1 MSVPLGSQRRRKAR
15 GKGAQPRP
23 NSIKRTYRIYVWVNA
38 GELAELERHCALAGG
53 RELGAYVRQAA
64 LAQRSPKA
72 VVPELNRAAW
82 LALAEQLTQLPE
94 LADRL
99 EALTARARGGADP
112 LPWVAR
118 LRGRGALE
126 EAVTACGQELRVLS
140 EAVQALRRSLLG
152 SERRRP

>member
-1 MSVPLGSQRRRKAR
+1 
-15 GKGAQPRP
+15 
-23 NSIKRTYRIYVWVNA
+23 
-38 GELAELERHCALAGG
+38 
-53 RELGAYVRQAA
+53 
-64 LAQRSPKA
+64 

-82 LALAEQLTQLPE
+82 LSLAEQLTQLPA

-99 EALTARARGGADP
+99 ETLTTQVRGGPDP

>member
-15 GKGAQPRP
+15 AKGAQPRP

-38 GELAELERHCALAGG
+38 GELADLERRCALAGG

-64 LAQRSPKA
+64 LGQRSPKA
-72 VVPELNRAAW
+72 VVPELNRSAW
-82 LALAEQLTQLPE
+82 LVLAERLAQLPV
-94 LADRL
+94 LAERL
-99 EALTARARGGADP
+99 EALATQTRGGPDP

-126 EAVTACGQELRVLS
+126 EAVMTCGQELRLLG